1 MIHAVTTPE
10 ERFTD
15 MCISLLSLM
24 PKRGLALMYR
34 NANGNAF
41 CLCGDGRLLNRVG
54 KKFYFTECGAE
65 DVAEAVRFF
74 RIEPQLD
81 LNEALQWASLRIR
94 QILEWPER
102 HLTRSVQT
110 LSKLSAAAAR

>member
-1 MIHAVTTPE
+1 MIHTITSPE
-10 ERFTD
+10 ERFSD

-41 CLCGDGRLLNRVG
+41 YLCGDGRILNRVG
-54 KKFYFTECGAE
+54 KKFYFTDCGAE
-65 DVAEAVRFF
+65 DVADAVRFF
-74 RIEPQLD
+74 RIEPGLE
-81 LNEALQWASLRIR
+81 LHEALQWACLRIR

-102 HLTRSVQT
+102 HLTRSVRT
-110 LSKLSAAAAR
+110 IAS